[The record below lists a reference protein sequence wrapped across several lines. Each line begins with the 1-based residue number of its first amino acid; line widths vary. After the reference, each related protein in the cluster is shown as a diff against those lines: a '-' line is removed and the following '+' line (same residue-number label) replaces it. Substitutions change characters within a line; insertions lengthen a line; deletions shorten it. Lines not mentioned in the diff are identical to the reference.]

1 MSFEEQGSE
10 LKDLFFES
18 AGELLQTL
26 NEQGLLLESNP
37 RDGETVRTI
46 RRAVHT
52 LKGDSA
58 VCGYKEIS
66 ELAHQLEDAL
76 TPEQAKN
83 GNPFVAEVV
92 LHAADVFGAMLAAY
106 RNNAALPDGSD
117 LHASIRR
124 ITDRSEGTGKKHAV
138 SGKSKSKA
146 KAEDAVGSSWTEYQ
160 RLVITNAASE
170 GNRILL
176 VLLKIDDLC
185 PMRAAALQLV
195 HNVLSEAGTLLAI
208 QPEDTSA
215 KNIGVIE
222 AAVATDAEIDWLVR
236 KCQIPAVVSDIS
248 IRPYDAPEVRPAG
261 RAKAEATSKT
271 KKAAPSSLKVEKVP
285 EQHGTNDALPPQES
299 GTHTAAP
306 TSSAAPAA
314 ADSII
319 RVDAERIDTVM
330 NLVGELIMGKSML
343 QQAVSELDRRLEK
356 DPLHI
361 RFNDALAFQ
370 SRVLGE
376 LQKAVMKIRMI
387 PVEQLFRRFPRLVRD
402 VSKACGKEVR
412 LEIRGEDTGLDKS
425 ILDVLGEPLAHI
437 LRNAVDHGIES
448 PAQRIAAGKPESGT
462 LVLNAYHQGNQIVIE
477 VSDDGRGID
486 QEKVIA
492 RAIEACVMTR
502 EEAAQLSTNEV
513 LNLIFH
519 PGLSTAE
526 ELTTISGRG
535 VGMDVVKSVLQQLK
549 GAVHVETAPG
559 IGSTFYLKVPLTLAI
574 MKALLFRVG
583 DRVYALPLTSVVEIA
598 RVHEQDFHRVD
609 RREVMQLRDRVITV
623 IRLSKL
629 APQDKNGSSSRK
641 FVIIVNFN
649 GNRFGFVVDKLIGEQ
664 ELVIKGLDDEWIA
677 TEFVSGAS
685 VLGDGTV
692 VLVLNMAALIAKLG
706 RDRAT
711 ELHAAR
717 KGAIA

>member
-18 AGELLQTL
+18 AGEVLQTL
-26 NEQGLLLESNP
+26 NEQGLLLEANP
-37 RDGETVRTI
+37 RDEEIVRTI

-76 TPEQAKN
+76 TPERAKN

-106 RNNAALPDGSD
+106 RNNAALPDSSD

-124 ITDRSEGTGKKHAV
+124 ITDASVGTGKKRTTNKKDK
-138 SGKSKSKA
+138 GRTKA
-146 KAEDAVGSSWTEYQ
+146 KDAIGCSWTEYQ
-160 RLVITNAASE
+160 RLVVSNAVSE
-170 GNRILL
+170 GKRILL
-176 VLLKIDDLC
+176 VLLTIDDLC

-195 HNVLSEAGTLLAI
+195 QNVLSEAGTLLAM
-208 QPEDTSA
+208 QPEDASA
-215 KNIGVIE
+215 KNISVIE

-236 KCQIPAVVSDIS
+236 KCQIPAVVSDIL
-248 IRPYDAPEVRPAG
+248 IRPYNGSESRKVARSRPGAISQPDTPA
-261 RAKAEATSKT
+261 RS
-271 KKAAPSSLKVEKVP
+271 PVKVERAR
-285 EQHGTNDALPPQES
+285 ERHDSNDALPARES
-299 GTHTAAP
+299 GTQNP
-306 TSSAAPAA
+306 PSTSSAMAA
-314 ADSII
+314 GADSII
-319 RVDAERIDTVM
+319 RVDAERIDAVM

-343 QQAVSELDRRLEK
+343 QQAVTEMDRRLGK
-356 DPLHI
+356 DPLHT

-370 SRVLGE
+370 SRVLSE
-376 LQKAVMKIRMI
+376 LQKSVMKIRMV

-425 ILDVLGEPLAHI
+425 ILDVLGEPLAHV

-448 PAQRIAAGKPESGT
+448 PAQRVAAGKPECGT
-462 LVLNAYHQGNQIVIE
+462 LVLNAYHQGNQMVIE

-486 QEKVIA
+486 QQKVIA
-492 RAIEACVMTR
+492 KAIESGVISR
-502 EEAAQLSTNEV
+502 EEAAQLDPNAA

-549 GAVHVETAPG
+549 GSVHVETTAG
-559 IGSTFYLKVPLTLAI
+559 VGSTFYLKVPLTLAI

-598 RVHEQDFHRVD
+598 RVHEPDFHRVE
-609 RREVMQLRDRVITV
+609 RREVMQLREQVITV

-629 APQDKNGSSSRK
+629 APQVNTGSSPKK

-649 GNRFGFVVDKLIGEQ
+649 SNYFGFVVDKLIGEQ

-706 RDRAT
+706 RERAS
-711 ELHAAR
+711 ELHVAK